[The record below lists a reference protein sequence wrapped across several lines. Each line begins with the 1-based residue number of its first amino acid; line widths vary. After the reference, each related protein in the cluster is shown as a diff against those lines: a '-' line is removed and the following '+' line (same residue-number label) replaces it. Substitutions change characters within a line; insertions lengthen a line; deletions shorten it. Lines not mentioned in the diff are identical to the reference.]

1 MSEGAHNSGAQLG
14 SFLRPGLNAAEAA
27 TAWAVVHFGGDIQA
41 CSRLQGGIGELI
53 QAVAEP
59 VLALDSRAQ
68 FQVLERWRDEDRA
81 WDRLD
86 GLLAGCEDAQ
96 PPEPSSQSE
105 QRWASAYALIR
116 TGAKGGARPWRRAQ
130 SRTRRAVEWLA
141 IGERRESIPMPRP
154 ELRAREGFDVRGLA
168 EMSRNELKLFFRQLG
183 VYQLAELS
191 HQQPRRS
198 LVRLRQRL
206 LPADRL
212 WFDYCAFHSK
222 HIDDE
227 ARARIHRLFGGISS
241 QGAVMVTY
249 LTQIGLYSVAVAT
262 QTRFRHPMR
271 HILAELPSDF
281 AQQLDK
287 FNRRAATMP
296 AVISTLLRVML
307 DSFAQQWREYNQELR
322 AGNIALIHLKEGTDE
337 ANSHRNGSCDG

>member
-1 MSEGAHNSGAQLG
+1 MSEGAENSSAPVATYM
-14 SFLRPGLNAAEAA
+14 RPGLNSAEAA
-27 TAWAVVHFGGDIQA
+27 TAWALLHFGGDIQA
-41 CSRLQGGIGELI
+41 CNRLQGGIGELI
-53 QAVAEP
+53 RAVAEP
-59 VLALDSRAQ
+59 VLELQNHEQ
-68 FQVLERWRDEDRA
+68 FQVLERWREEDRA

-86 GLLAGCEDAQ
+86 DLLAECETAQ
-96 PPEPSSQSE
+96 TPDVTSQVDP
-105 QRWASAYALIR
+105 RWANAYALVR
-116 TGAKGGARPWRRAQ
+116 DGAKGRERPWRRAH

-141 IGERRESIPMPRP
+141 IGDRRESIPMLRP
-154 ELRAREGFDVRGLA
+154 ELRAREGFDMRALG
-168 EMSRNELKLFFRQLG
+168 EMSRNELKLFIRQLG

-206 LPADRL
+206 LPADRV
-212 WFDYCAFHSK
+212 WFDYCAFHST

-227 ARARIHRLFGGISS
+227 ARARIHKLFGGISS
-241 QGAVMVTY
+241 QGSVMVTY